1 MAQFPLTNNNDDR
14 SRSPPSP
21 SAVADG
27 LRAVVSTNP
36 ANVGKMLSA
45 PGETVDALVD
55 RLAGVMSVNSL
66 SAEAVLARFFSQD
79 LLASHLVDAL
89 GKSGKG
95 NPATLAARIVA
106 QWKPG
111 KPAAAGIKRK
121 SRGEVAAAAALAAS
135 GAPPNAPAPPPPS
148 GAAASSV
155 PAAGPAAAPETATAD
170 AEPKNKHARSE
181 PTAGTAPV
189 RPPSGA
195 ASAGDGDLRSPSF
208 GFLSPDAG
216 PGPAAARPAVRDTFI
231 VRDPSADVT
240 DDGAVWV
247 THASQ
252 DDALT
257 ANWRMRRVH
266 FDRSENGDES
276 VATSTSFAFRDGSV
290 SLRTRHCGVVRQ
302 RARDYNQITPKG
314 LVYKVER
321 GGCPLCC
328 GDEVFLLTMQSR
340 ADPPGAGTG
349 TATGTGMGTGTGT
362 DSNPRSPS
370 PGMMLSLPGDP
381 TRALPKHRLRMDN
394 WLECHCEGGVARR
407 LEEEVDVGYVVDGT
421 APKDIFAH
429 LAAAGQ
435 ARIDAVERERKR
447 LGK

>member
-1 MAQFPLTNNNDDR
+1 MFPLTNNNHGR
-14 SRSPPSP
+14 SRSSPSP

-27 LRAVVSTNP
+27 LRAVVSTDP

-111 KPAAAGIKRK
+111 KPTAAGIKRK
-121 SRGEVAAAAALAAS
+121 SRGEVAAAALAAS
-135 GAPPNAPAPPPPS
+135 GGLANATAPPPPS
-148 GAAASSV
+148 GPEASSV
-155 PAAGPAAAPETATAD
+155 PTTGPDPAPETATAD

-181 PTAGTAPV
+181 PTVGTAPV

-195 ASAGDGDLRSPSF
+195 ARAGPGSLRSPSF
-208 GFLSPDAG
+208 GFLSPDV
-216 PGPAAARPAVRDTFI
+216 GPAAARPAVRDTFI
-231 VRDPSADVT
+231 VRDPRADVT
-240 DDGAVWV
+240 DDGAAWV

-266 FDRSENGDES
+266 FDRSENGGES
-276 VATSTSFAFRDGSV
+276 VATSTTLTFRDGSV
-290 SLRTRHCGVVRQ
+290 SLRTRHCGVVKQ

-314 LVYKVER
+314 LVYKVDR

-328 GDEVFLLTMQSR
+328 GDEVFLLTMQIR
-340 ADPPGAGTG
+340 ADPA
-349 TATGTGMGTGTGT
+349 GTGTGT
-362 DSNPRSPS
+362 GR
-370 PGMMLSLPGDP
+370 GRGRGRIR
-381 TRALPKHRLRMDN
+381 TRAVLVP
-394 WLECHCEGGVARR
+394 G
-407 LEEEVDVGYVVDGT
+407 
-421 APKDIFAH
+421 
-429 LAAAGQ
+429 
-435 ARIDAVERERKR
+435 
-447 LGK
+447 